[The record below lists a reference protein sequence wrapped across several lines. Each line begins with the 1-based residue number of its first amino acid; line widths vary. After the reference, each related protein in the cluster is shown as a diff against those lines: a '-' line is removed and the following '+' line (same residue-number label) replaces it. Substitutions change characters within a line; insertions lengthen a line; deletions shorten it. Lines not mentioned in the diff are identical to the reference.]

1 MAVKNFFKSV
11 NKMKEYA
18 YEERDVELG
27 RYLLKLVDY
36 LKAGEYTSYRKI
48 KDLVHWSWEGYSDK
62 FIADSLCITESTLR
76 VNSRTVSNDLYR
88 IFGDDFFDLLKDFST
103 NKQELENRLELA
115 KKLRNK
121 AVNYIIRDVLE
132 KVEDIDNLDLKGIK
146 SYDCKEEIKFLQK
159 YNLEELISTLN
170 KLDLRKIAYLRNV
183 LNGVSG
189 TMDERYYLLDLMSKG
204 TEEE

>member
-1 MAVKNFFKSV
+1 M
-11 NKMKEYA
+11 
-18 YEERDVELG
+18 
-27 RYLLKLVDY
+27 
-36 LKAGEYTSYRKI
+36 
-48 KDLVHWSWEGYSDK
+48 
-62 FIADSLCITESTLR
+62 
-76 VNSRTVSNDLYR
+76 YR
-88 IFGDDFFDLLKDFST
+88 IFGDDFFELLRDFST

-132 KVEDIDNLDLKGIK
+132 KVEDIDNLELKGIK

-189 TMDERYYLLDLMSKG
+189 TMEERYYLLNLMSKG

>member
-62 FIADSLCITESTLR
+62 FIADSLSITESTLR

-88 IFGDDFFDLLKDFST
+88 IFGDDFFELLTDFSS
-103 NKQELENRLELA
+103 NKKELENRLELA

-132 KVEDIDNLDLKGIK
+132 KVEDINDPGLSSIK
-146 SYDCKEEIKFLQK
+146 TYDCKKEIDFLQK
-159 YNLEELISTLN
+159 YNLEELIQSLN

-189 TMDERYYLLDLMSKG
+189 TMEERYYLLNLMSKR